1 MKKHYFICPTCQRK
15 FNEEEKLVKH
25 FLTCWKNQH
34 PNHQSKDAPRS
45 ENIETREVN
54 DDIMNFFNSFN

>member
-15 FNEEEKLVKH
+15 FSEKEKLVKH
-25 FLTCWKNQH
+25 FLTCWKEQH
-34 PNHQSKDAPRS
+34 PSHQSKDAPRS

-54 DDIMNFFNSFN
+54 DDIVNFFNSFK